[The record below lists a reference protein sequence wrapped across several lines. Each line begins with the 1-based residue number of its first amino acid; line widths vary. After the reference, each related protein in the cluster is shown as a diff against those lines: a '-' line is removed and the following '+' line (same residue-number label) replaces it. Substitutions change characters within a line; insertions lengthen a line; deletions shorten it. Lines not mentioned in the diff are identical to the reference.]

1 MVTQT
6 VIMEKSH
13 LSYCD
18 IHTHVKMLALKIQ
31 ASNWMPS
38 VIVGVSRGGML
49 PATLL
54 SHSWRLPMKALN
66 VSLRDNAKLQPDH
79 AVWLEELVQS
89 GKRVLVMD
97 DINDSGATIHWIKQ
111 DWQNRVPSA
120 SFSDHVRF
128 AVLLNKSTS
137 TESPEYVAKE
147 ISTEKLETWWIF
159 PWEHL
164 E

>member
-1 MVTQT
+1 
-6 VIMEKSH
+6 
-13 LSYCD
+13 
-18 IHTHVKMLALKIQ
+18 
-31 ASNWMPS
+31 
-38 VIVGVSRGGML
+38 ML

>member
-6 VIMEKSH
+6 MIMEKSH

-18 IHTHVKMLALKIQ
+18 IHLHVKMLAFKIQ

-54 SHSWRLPMKALN
+54 SHAWRLPMKALN
-66 VSLRDNAKLQPDH
+66 VSLRDHAVLQPDQ
-79 AVWLEELVQS
+79 APWLEELIQS

-97 DINDSGATIHWIKQ
+97 DINDSGATINWIKQ
-111 DWQNRVPSA
+111 DWQNRLSST

-128 AVLLNKSTS
+128 AVLLNKPTS
-137 TESPEYVAKE
+137 TEKPEYTSRE
-147 ISTEKLETWWIF
+147 ITTEKLDTWWIF